1 LVRFI
6 ELCVSLAV
14 TNALTSILLWFA
26 NNLLFLFHDA
36 MMRLA
41 NRNSCA
47 FMITLAAALFISL
60 AFVYLIS
67 SHPILPHLNRT
78 GQSPL
83 LVNIT

>member
-1 LVRFI
+1 LTLSAFFFI
-6 ELCVSLAV
+6 VV
-14 TNALTSILLWFA
+14 LWFA

-60 AFVYLIS
+60 ALATFN
-67 SHPILPHLNRT
+67 PTHLA
-78 GQSPL
+78 QFSQL
-83 LVNIT
+83 LRVEVTVP